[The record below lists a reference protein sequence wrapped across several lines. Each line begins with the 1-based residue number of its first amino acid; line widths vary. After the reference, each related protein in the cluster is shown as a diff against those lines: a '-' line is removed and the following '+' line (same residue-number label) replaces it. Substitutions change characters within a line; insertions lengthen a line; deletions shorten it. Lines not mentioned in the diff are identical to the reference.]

1 MKTKNFFFLSIL
13 IIAAGC
19 SPSTNANTGTS
30 FTNSDA
36 TFSGNVSAIYELS
49 QLATIGSWTGAD
61 IKWRDSSGIISLSGF
76 AGKPI
81 LLSFWATSPN
91 SAASDEFSLD
101 STKSD
106 LGDSVAIVTISES
119 TFQATDSYVTANKI
133 GVQVVVDSA
142 GLAELQ
148 YAEINNSTTG
158 QPQTYILNPNGSIVA
173 DLQGDATAH
182 MLDSLARA
190 AYK

>member
-1 MKTKNFFFLSIL
+1 M
-13 IIAAGC
+13 
-19 SPSTNANTGTS
+19 
-30 FTNSDA
+30 
-36 TFSGNVSAIYELS
+36 
-49 QLATIGSWTGAD
+49 
-61 IKWRDSSGIISLSGF
+61 
-76 AGKPI
+76 
-81 LLSFWATSPN
+81 LSFWATSPN

-158 QPQTYILNPNGSIVA
+158 SHKRIY
-173 DLQGDATAH
+173 
-182 MLDSLARA
+182 
-190 AYK
+190 